1 MSKIIKGSNLRVSS
15 PRVID
20 LSELYKMEKKIE
32 TESLQSLEKIS
43 QENSKAEKIE
53 DQKKEL
59 ERLKAE
65 SDKLLSETEQ
75 MVMEL
80 LDRVKEEAR
89 NILTTAQEEADN
101 LKAQV
106 QQEAEEIKQKAH
118 TEGYETGLR
127 RANEEIEA
135 DRQLAIQQSK
145 EMIEE
150 ARQTKLEMMKSSESD
165 MVRLAMA
172 VAKKVIAGELITNP
186 NIIINV
192 LREALSFLDSADNIK
207 VYVNQRDMDRILEV
221 MKTETFSDIGNS
233 DPGIELRSDNKI
245 SSGGCV
251 LESELGSVDA
261 RYETRVENIKKA
273 IQEVTADE

>member
-20 LSELYKMEKKIE
+20 IPELYKLEKEIE
-32 TESLQSLEKIS
+32 AESLHSLEKIN
-43 QENSKAEKIE
+43 QENTKAEKIE

-59 ERLKAE
+59 KRLKAE
-65 SDKLLSETEQ
+65 SDKLLNETEQ
-75 MVMEL
+75 MITEM

-89 NILTTAQEEADN
+89 NILASAQEEAEN
-101 LKAQV
+101 LKLQV
-106 QQEAEEIKQKAH
+106 QEESEEIKQKAH
-118 TEGYETGLR
+118 KEGYESGLK

-145 EMIEE
+145 EMVEE
-150 ARQTKLEMMKSSESD
+150 ARQTKLGMMNSSESD

-186 NIIINV
+186 NVIINV

-233 DPGIELRSDNKI
+233 DMQIDLKSDNRI

-251 LESELGSVDA
+251 LESEIGSVDA
-261 RYETRVENIKKA
+261 RYETRVENIEKA